1 MYLYNIRRVV
11 YCIWFIYYNSFYGW

>member
-1 MYLYNIRRVV
+1 MYLYDIRRVV